1 MKVESQKRMA
11 SELLG
16 VGISRIRIDPKS
28 VEDISKAITREDIR
42 DQIKSGNIS
51 VKTEKGN
58 SRGRFRIKSKQKEK
72 GRRKGYSHRS
82 GTKKARE
89 PKKRAWIRKIRA
101 IRDEIR
107 KLKAEGKIDKRS
119 YRGLY
124 MQAKGNLFHSRRHV
138 RDHIEKIKK
147 E

>member
-1 MKVESQKRMA
+1 MTIESQKRMA
-11 SELLG
+11 SELLR
-16 VGISRIRIDPKS
+16 VGINRVRIDPKN
-28 VEDISKAITREDIR
+28 VEEVSKAITREDVR

-51 VKTEKGN
+51 IKTEKGN
-58 SRGRFRIKSKQKEK
+58 SRGRFNRKSKQKEK
-72 GRRKGYSHRS
+72 GRISGHSHRS

-107 KLKAEGKIDKRS
+107 QLKTDGKIDKKS
-119 YRGLY
+119 YRKLY
-124 MQAKGNLFHSRRHV
+124 LQAKGNLFHSRRHV
-138 RDHIEKIKK
+138 REWVDKLK

>member
-1 MKVESQKRMA
+1 MDVESQKRMA

-16 VGISRIRIDPKS
+16 VGINRIRIDPKN
-28 VEDISKAITREDIR
+28 VEEISKAITREDIR
-42 DQIKSGNIS
+42 DQIKRGDIS

-72 GRRKGYSHRS
+72 GRRKGYAHRS
-82 GTKKARE
+82 GTKKTRE

-107 KLKAEGKIDKRS
+107 KLKVDGKIDKKA
-119 YRGLY
+119 YRRLY
-124 MQAKGNLFHSRRHV
+124 LQAKGNLFHSRRHI
-138 RDHIEKIKK
+138 REHIEKITK
-147 E
+147 